1 MKPLALYRQERSLS
15 QCQLSREITKSG
27 TKISPASVAMYEL
40 GTRQPPLAKARA
52 IAQFF
57 GVTTDDIV
65 YGKITRGE
73 HEHGKR

>member
-1 MKPLALYRQERSLS
+1 MKPLADYRKERCLS
-15 QCQLSREITKSG
+15 QCQLSLDITRSG
-27 TKISPASVAMYEL
+27 TKISPASIAMYET
-40 GTRQPPLAKARA
+40 GKRQPPLAKARA

-73 HEHGKR
+73 QSHGKW

>member
-1 MKPLALYRQERSLS
+1 MKELSAYRKEMSLS

-40 GTRQPPLAKARA
+40 GKRQPPLAKARA

-57 GVTTDDIV
+57 GVATDDIE
-65 YGKITRGE
+65 YGKSNRGE
-73 HEHGKR
+73 